1 MLGFIKPDDENRFLF
16 TFVINFFSLHV
27 VRHGAAVG
35 ERS

>member
-16 TFVINFFSLHV
+16 TFIINFCRYLV